1 MAIKQ
6 YILETNKIK
15 FSINFCSNTMLIRGD
30 SASGKTYLCNLI
42 RALKNNPNNE
52 LKVSIPLDKTEVVST
67 PLELKAILEEK
78 GKLIFIDRYDML
90 INDSNR
96 KEVTDFINRGENLFI
111 LMYRNSE
118 SGLIVTTNSYVS
130 IHREQIGNKIWL
142 RCTCEP

>member
-52 LKVSIPLDKTEVVST
+52 LKASIPLDKTEVVST

-90 INDSNR
+90 INDGNR

-118 SGLIVTTNSYVS
+118 SGHGLY
-130 IHREQIGNKIWL
+130 K
-142 RCTCEP
+142 

>member
-78 GKLIFIDRYDML
+78 GKLIF
-90 INDSNR
+90 
-96 KEVTDFINRGENLFI
+96 
-111 LMYRNSE
+111 YR
-118 SGLIVTTNSYVS
+118 
-130 IHREQIGNKIWL
+130 
-142 RCTCEP
+142 